1 MPRREER
8 CLTKRMFLPIETLTM
23 WWPTFTPR
31 VAQDTSSLGTSEYPV
46 FCLTVVFRFESGELQ
61 YVDILRFTDPF
72 KGAHINW
79 WCNGLKGCL
88 LWPSLRPC
96 EVSKSNVPP
105 KRLLKCIDD
114 NLPKPKACPITDFE
128 IQKNIESTQ
137 DMQRFWLDIVLG
149 DVALGVVGTAGALG
163 WLGGGAAAGAP
174 KPLPF
179 PNPAPQPI
187 PIPVKPAA

>member
-1 MPRREER
+1 
-8 CLTKRMFLPIETLTM
+8 
-23 WWPTFTPR
+23 
-31 VAQDTSSLGTSEYPV
+31 
-46 FCLTVVFRFESGELQ
+46 
-61 YVDILRFTDPF
+61 
-72 KGAHINW
+72 
-79 WCNGLKGCL
+79 
-88 LWPSLRPC
+88 
-96 EVSKSNVPP
+96 
-105 KRLLKCIDD
+105 LKCIDD